1 VSKLKSKLLPL
12 FEEAR
17 RRRMFRVVILYVLV
31 GLAALEGAGNLAS
44 ALNFPG
50 WTDTLV
56 ALLVLAGFPVAILL
70 GWFFDF
76 TASGFVRTDPAIT
89 VVQPRPIRSVI
100 PSRGEAPST
109 GAYPAF
115 DRPADPKSI
124 AVLPF
129 VDMSPDGNQEYFG
142 DGIAEEIINSLTRIE
157 DLRVVART
165 SSFAFKGRDAQAQ
178 EIGAQL
184 GVGCLL
190 EGSVRTVG
198 DQVRIT
204 AQLID
209 CEHGYHLWSER
220 YDREMKDVFAIQDE
234 VARAIVETLKP
245 KLGEVEEAIVKPGT
259 DDVEA
264 YTLYLRGRYHWNRRT
279 AAELEKGIALFR
291 QAIAIDSRYALAW
304 AGLADSYGILG
315 WYRHLSSM
323 DAYTKMVSAASS
335 AVAVDDSLAEP
346 YTSLAYARFMYG
358 WDWAGA
364 EAGFRAALERNP
376 GYAVARHWFGEFLM
390 AMGRFDEAIEQ
401 LDTAHELDP
410 LSPTIGFG
418 VGWAQYFLGD
428 YGAAIR
434 RYDKT
439 LELAPDFI
447 LAPWFLGPALVQA
460 GEYDR
465 AIEVCETW
473 IPRVRRQNGLAAL
486 LAYAQAKA
494 GRREEALSGLERL
507 ERLAPGKEIAPDH
520 LALVHIGLGDLD
532 RAFESLDV
540 ALRQRAWYLVFL
552 NVDPAFEP
560 LRADPRFARLVS
572 EVGLDDLPAQA
583 SA

>member
-204 AQLID
+204 AQLSD
-209 CEHGYHLWSER
+209 GEHGYHLWSER
-220 YDREMKDVFAIQDE
+220 DDREMKDVFAIQDE

>member
-1 VSKLKSKLLPL
+1 MSKLKSKLLPL

-17 RRRMFRVVILYVLV
+17 RRHMFRVVILYVLV
-31 GLAALEGAGNLAS
+31 GLAALEGAGNLGS

-56 ALLVLAGFPVAILL
+56 ALLVLAGFPVAILV

-89 VVQPRPIRSVI
+89 AVQPRPIRSET
-100 PSRGEAPST
+100 PSRGGAPST

-129 VDMSPDGNQEYFG
+129 VDMSPDGSQEYFG

-245 KLGEVEEAIVKPGT
+245 KLGKVEEAIVKPGT

-279 AAELEKGIALFR
+279 AAELEKGIELFR

-390 AMGRFDEAIEQ
+390 AMGRLDEAIEQ

-418 VGWAQYFLGD
+418 VGWVQYFLGD

-434 RYDKT
+434 QYEKT
-439 LELAPDFI
+439 LELDPDFV

-494 GRREEALSGLERL
+494 GRREEALSGLDRL
-507 ERLAPGKEIAPDH
+507 
-520 LALVHIGLGDLD
+520 
-532 RAFESLDV
+532 
-540 ALRQRAWYLVFL
+540 
-552 NVDPAFEP
+552 
-560 LRADPRFARLVS
+560 
-572 EVGLDDLPAQA
+572 
-583 SA
+583 

>member
-1 VSKLKSKLLPL
+1 
-12 FEEAR
+12 
-17 RRRMFRVVILYVLV
+17 MFRVVIFYVLV
-31 GLAALEGAGNLAS
+31 GLATLEGTGNLGS
-44 ALNFPG
+44 ALNFPA
-50 WTDTLV
+50 WTNTLV
-56 ALLVLAGFPVAILL
+56 ALLVLAGFPVAIVL

-76 TASGFVRTDPAIT
+76 TASGFVRTDPTRAA
-89 VVQPRPIRSVI
+89 VGANQVRAPEVPSSSVSAAGASAS
-100 PSRGEAPST
+100 SRKVA
-109 GAYPAF
+109 
-115 DRPADPKSI
+115 DRKSI

-129 VDMSPDGNQEYFG
+129 VDMSPDRSQEYFG

-178 EIGAQL
+178 EIGDRL

-190 EGSVRTVG
+190 EGSVRAVG
-198 DQVRIT
+198 DKVRIT

-220 YDREMKDVFAIQDE
+220 YDREMEDVFAIQDE

-245 KLGEVEEAIVKPGT
+245 KLGEVEETIVKPGT

-279 AAELEKGIALFR
+279 AAELEKGIELFR
-291 QAIAIDSRYALAW
+291 QAIAIDPRYALAW

-315 WYRHLSSM
+315 WYRHMSSM

-358 WDWAGA
+358 WDWSGA

-376 GYAVARHWFGEFLM
+376 SYAVARHWFAEFLM
-390 AMGRFDEAIEQ
+390 AMGRFDEAVEQ

-418 VGWAQYFLGD
+418 VGWVQYFLGD
-428 YGAAIR
+428 YHAAIR
-434 RYDKT
+434 RYEKT
-439 LELAPDFI
+439 LELDPDFI
-447 LAPWFLGPALVQA
+447 LAPWFLAPALVQA

-494 GRREEALSGLERL
+494 GRREEALSSLELL
-507 ERLAPGKEIAPDH
+507 ERLAPGKEVAPDH
-520 LALVHIGLGDLD
+520 LALVHIGLGDRD
-532 RAFESLDV
+532 RAFEYLDV
-540 ALRQRAWYLVFL
+540 ALRQRVWYLVFL
-552 NVDPAFEP
+552 KVDPAFEP
-560 LRADPRFARLVS
+560 LRADSRFDRLVA
-572 EVGLDDLPAQA
+572 EVGLDDLPAPA

>member
-1 VSKLKSKLLPL
+1 VSKLRSKLLL
-12 FEEAR
+12 LYEEAR
-17 RRRMFRVVILYVLV
+17 RRRLFRVVILYVLV
-31 GLAALEGAGNLAS
+31 GLAALEGAGNLGS

-56 ALLVLAGFPVAILL
+56 ALLLIAGFPVAILL

-76 TASGFVRTDPAIT
+76 TTSGFVRTDPA
-89 VVQPRPIRSVI
+89 VAGVPKGIRSPGTSSSAV
-100 PSRGEAPST
+100 PYSSSRK
-109 GAYPAF
+109 
-115 DRPADPKSI
+115 PADRKSI

-129 VDMSPDGNQEYFG
+129 VDMSPDRSQEYFG
-142 DGIAEEIINSLTRIE
+142 DGIAEEIINSLTRID

-165 SSFAFKGRDAQAQ
+165 SSFAFKGSDAQAQ
-178 EIGAQL
+178 EIGARL
-184 GVGCLL
+184 GVGSLL

-198 DQVRIT
+198 DKVRIT

-209 CEHGYHLWSER
+209 CEGYHLWSER
-220 YDREMKDVFAIQDE
+220 YDRELEDVFAIQDE
-234 VARAIVETLKP
+234 VARAIVEILKA
-245 KLGEVEEAIVKPGT
+245 KLSENGAAIVKPGT
-259 DDVEA
+259 EDVEA
-264 YTLYLRGRYHWNRRT
+264 YTLYLRGRYHWNQRT
-279 AAELEKGIALFR
+279 AAELEKGIELFR
-291 QAIAIDSRYALAW
+291 QAIAIDDRYALAW

-323 DAYTKMVSAASS
+323 EAYTKTVSAASS

-358 WDWAGA
+358 WDWTGA
-364 EAGFRAALERNP
+364 EDGFRAALERNP

-390 AMGRFDEAIEQ
+390 AMGRFDEAIGQ
-401 LDTAHELDP
+401 LNIAHTLDP

-428 YGAAIR
+428 YHAAIR
-434 RYDKT
+434 RYEET
-439 LELAPDFI
+439 LKQDPDFV

-460 GEYDR
+460 GEYGR

-473 IPRVRRQNGLAAL
+473 IPRVRRQNGLIAL
-486 LAYAQAKA
+486 LAYAQARA
-494 GRREEALSGLERL
+494 GHREKALSNLERL
-507 ERLAPGKEIAPDH
+507 ERLAPGKEVAPDH

-532 RAFESLDV
+532 RAFECLDL

-552 NVDPAFEP
+552 KVDPAFEP
-560 LRADPRFARLVS
+560 LRGDPRFDRLVS
-572 EVGLDDLPAQA
+572 EVGLGDTPGAA